1 MKRSTLT
8 AIGGTTMGLAGIT
21 AAAAIAAMRAAGRG
35 REFVHLRADQLIYRP
50 IVPGASRAVLRGD
63 PDRGEFACFTRFEP
77 GFRVPR
83 HIHSHDG
90 TLVVIRGAYI
100 YQPDD
105 GREVRV
111 GPGEYIVIPAGVPH
125 ATRGDPAE
133 GALFYQEGTG
143 AFDLKVLD

>member
-1 MKRSTLT
+1 MKRSTLA
-8 AIGGTTMGLAGIT
+8 AISGTTVGLAGV
-21 AAAAIAAMRAAGRG
+21 AAAAIAAMRAERHAH
-35 REFVHLRADQLIYRP
+35 EFVHLKADELSYTP
-50 IVPGASRAVLRGD
+50 IITGASRAVLRGD
-63 PDRGEFACFTRFEP
+63 PDRGAFACFTRFEP

-100 YQPDD
+100 YQPDG

-111 GPGEYIVIPAGVPH
+111 GPGEYILIPAGVPH
-125 ATRGDPAE
+125 ATRGDPIE
-133 GALFYQEGTG
+133 GALFYQEGSG